1 MHNLKSKLMRLN
13 KCKYHLYNSL
23 LGSYQFDD
31 FSLNIDQIQPD
42 PFAPPSKATI
52 IVPLKNTRFSK
63 KLLSSP
69 TREYAFCDA
78 IGRIF
83 AKNIRTFIKEDKG
96 SGNGGMCVIRYGMQ
110 KVMES
115 NAVIINDDAIEM
127 KVLLGMPG
135 YGRSIAGKEAQEFLL
150 EEIPALVRAS
160 LIKTQEHEEYLEEF
174 VTVVERQHWL
184 REECKQKGLISFI
197 ANGSILARASSIN
210 DKPMSHQKA
219 VAFESPKEF
228 LTTITLPDGFK
239 LHGMG
244 IPKGITLIA
253 GGGFHGKSTL
263 LSALSH
269 TIYNHI
275 PGDGREYCVTDESAV
290 FLRSEEG
297 RSVMGV
303 DISPFIHHLPDYK
316 SSVYFET
323 ENASGSSSQAA
334 NLVESLEMGSKLLL
348 IDEDVSATNF
358 LIRDARMR
366 SLIPDSKETITPLI
380 AHMKNLKE
388 QGISLVM
395 VTGALGDFMSIAD
408 RVIVAEN
415 YHYHDVTDQAKKII
429 AESPVTPIL
438 AKKFDFKS
446 KRIISNTSADFL
458 GKKGKAIIDGE
469 KNLVKI
475 GREVIDLRDWEHL
488 YDYSQFA
495 TLAAVIA
502 YAKKQNY
509 FGQQPEQVWEAV
521 QRDIDKMGWD
531 ILSDVGFDHFSPRE
545 EKRKYKQN
553 QDKLDNTKNWRYI
566 VKTRPLDW
574 HAALSRMRGLSYE
587 RMGVDK

>member
-23 LGSYQFDD
+23 LGTYQFDD
-31 FSLNIDQIQPD
+31 FILTIDQVQAD

-52 IVPLKNTRFSK
+52 TVPLSQTTFAKNLIST
-63 KLLSSP
+63 P
-69 TREYAFCDA
+69 TRECAFCDA

-96 SGNGGMCVIRYGMQ
+96 SGNGGICVIRYGMQ
-110 KVMES
+110 KVIES
-115 NAVIINDDAIEM
+115 NAVIINDDSIEL
-127 KVLLGMPG
+127 KILIGLPG
-135 YGRSIAGKEAQEFLL
+135 FGRSIAGKEAQEFLL
-150 EEIPALVRAS
+150 EEIPALIKES
-160 LIKTQEHEEYLEEF
+160 LINTKVHTEYLEEF
-174 VTVVERQHWL
+174 VTLIERQQWL
-184 REECKQKGLISFI
+184 REECRQKGLVSFI

-219 VAFESPKEF
+219 IAFESPKEF

-263 LSALSH
+263 LAALSH

-297 RSVMGV
+297 RPVMGV
-303 DISPFIHHLPDYK
+303 DISPFIHHLPDWK
-316 SSVYFET
+316 SSEYFET

-334 NLVESLEMGSKLLL
+334 NLVESLEMGSRLLL

-366 SLIPDSKETITPLI
+366 LLIPDIKETITPLI

-408 RVIVAEN
+408 RVIVAES
-415 YHYHDVTDQAKKII
+415 YHYHDASDQAKKII
-429 AESPVTPIL
+429 TSSPVKPIVTR
-438 AKKFDFKS
+438 KFEFGS
-446 KRIISNTSADFL
+446 KRIISKDTIDFL

-475 GREVIDLRDWEHL
+475 GRDVIDLSDWEHL

-502 YAKKQNY
+502 YAKQKRY
-509 FGQQPEQVWEAV
+509 FGQKPEKIWECV
-521 QRDIDKMGWD
+521 KRDIDKEGWD
-531 ILSDVGFDHFSPRE
+531 ILSRVGFDHVSPRE
-545 EKRKYKQN
+545 EKRMHKQN
-553 QDKLDNTKNWRYI
+553 QEKIENTNPWRYI

-574 HAALSRMRGLSYE
+574 HATLCRLRGLSFE
-587 RMGVDK
+587 KSDIDK